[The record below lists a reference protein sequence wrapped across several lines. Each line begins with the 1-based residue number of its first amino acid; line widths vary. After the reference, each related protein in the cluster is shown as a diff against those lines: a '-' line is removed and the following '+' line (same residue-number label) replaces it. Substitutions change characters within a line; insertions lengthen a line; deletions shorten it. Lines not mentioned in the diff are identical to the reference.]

1 MGSAIAGQ
9 QLQHCH
15 SQPAQHHRL
24 DCGLW
29 RLYSY
34 DARHRYHFL
43 VPSTTLIIHYSWQR
57 YKYYLVILDD
67 CSHFLWTFP
76 LRLKSETFNALANFF
91 SYVKT
96 QFGRT
101 IRSIQCDNG
110 REFDNSTTRAFFLT
124 NGVLF
129 RMSCPYTSSQNGK
142 AERMI
147 RSTNN
152 IIRSLLFQASL
163 TPSY

>member
-1 MGSAIAGQ
+1 M
-9 QLQHCH
+9 
-15 SQPAQHHRL
+15 R
-24 DCGLW
+24 W
-29 RLYSY
+29 
-34 DARHRYHFL
+34 
-43 VPSTTLIIHYSWQR
+43 LI
-57 YKYYLVILDD
+57 
-67 CSHFLWTFP
+67 
-76 LRLKSETFNALANFF
+76 FF

-163 TPSY
+163 APSY